1 MFVHGP
7 DLLIDTSEDIYLQL
21 DRARLGHIHGGLY
34 SHWHP
39 DHTMGRRVWETLNAD
54 PRGMPPRHRR
64 SEVYVPTG
72 VLEDF
77 ERYGLMPHFDFLAR
91 RFIDLIPMQPK
102 RPYVINGYTVTAIPL
117 AMERAY
123 AFLLEAPGHGP
134 DALRVLVAMDETKG
148 WSPPPAVR
156 GVHLA
161 VIPVGIFEFDPFTG
175 ERRMPPEH
183 PLLREEATF
192 DETLALVAALGAGR
206 TVLSHIEEPD
216 QLGYDALRRLEQRS
230 DLRALRATFAFDGC
244 VIDAASPDEPGA

>member
-192 DETLALVAALGAGR
+192 DETLALVAALGGDA
-206 TVLSHIEEPD
+206 SEEARAHRPG
-216 QLGYDALRRLEQRS
+216 LL
-230 DLRALRATFAFDGC
+230 DLVHSA
-244 VIDAASPDEPGA
+244 